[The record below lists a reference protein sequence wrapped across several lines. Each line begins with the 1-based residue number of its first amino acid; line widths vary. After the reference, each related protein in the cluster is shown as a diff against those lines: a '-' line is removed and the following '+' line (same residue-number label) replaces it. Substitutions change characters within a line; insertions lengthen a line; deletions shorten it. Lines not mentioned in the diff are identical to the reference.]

1 MLKIYNTLTRS
12 KETFTPRIAGK
23 VGLYVCGMTVYDYCH
38 VGHARVMVVFDT
50 VVRYLRYLD
59 YDVTYVRNITDIDD
73 KIIHRANENGESIE
87 ALTARFID
95 AMHED
100 ERALAVLPP
109 DIEPRATSSIHDIIA
124 MIEKL
129 ITNEFAYV
137 GTNGDVFYAVDK
149 FKNYG
154 QLSGKNTDD
163 LQAGERVDV
172 DLAKRNPMDFVLW
185 KMAKEGEPFWESP
198 WGNGRPGWHIEC
210 SAMSTCCLGN
220 SFDIHGGGMDLQFP
234 HHENEIAQSEGATG
248 EKFVNLWMHNG
259 FVRINE
265 EKMSK
270 SLGNFFT
277 VREVLKQY
285 SPEVVRLFI
294 LSSHYRSPLNYS
306 DEQLN
311 SAKAKLTGF
320 YIALR
325 DFDYA
330 IMKDSVNSKLTGDYN
345 ANVPYIDDTEY
356 KTRFERAMNDDFNT
370 PIALSVL
377 FDVAKELNKA
387 KKSAPEKAEALA
399 YTLQYLGNI
408 LGLLQENP
416 DDYFKRV
423 VAISDSIGISD
434 NIEVSISNPIIDKQ
448 VQERIDAKKA
458 KNWALADQIRD
469 ELKAKNVILED
480 SPDGTTR
487 WRRE

>member
-12 KETFTPRIAGK
+12 KEIFTPRIEGK
-23 VGLYVCGMTVYDYCH
+23 VGIYVCGMTVYDYCH

-50 VVRYLRYLD
+50 VVRYLHHLNYE
-59 YDVTYVRNITDIDD
+59 VTYVRNITDIDD
-73 KIIHRANENGESIE
+73 KIIHRANENGENFH
-87 ALTARFID
+87 ALTERFID

-100 ERALAVLPP
+100 ERALSVLPP
-109 DIEPRATSSIHDIIA
+109 DIEPRATSSIADIIS

-129 ITNEFAYV
+129 ITNGFAYV

-154 QLSGKNTDD
+154 QLSGKNLED

-185 KMAKEGEPFWESP
+185 KMAKIDEPFWESP

-285 SPEVVRLFI
+285 RPEVIRLFI
-294 LSSHYRSPLNYS
+294 LTSHYRSPLNYTEENLKGS
-306 DEQLN
+306 MSML
-311 SAKAKLTGF
+311 KKF
-320 YIALR
+320 YLALR
-325 DFDYA
+325 DVDIVDIA
-330 IMKDSVNSKLTGDYN
+330 ID
-345 ANVPYIDDTEY
+345 EHY
-356 KTRFERAMNDDFNT
+356 KNRFEQAMDDDFNT
-370 PIALSVL
+370 TVALAVL
-377 FDVAKELNKA
+377 LDLTNKLRIA
-387 KKSAPEKAEALA
+387 KKTNNPEQAKLLA
-399 YTLQYLGNI
+399 ATLKSLASI
-408 LGLLQENP
+408 LGLLQDHPEAFLKGGN
-416 DDYFKRV
+416 DDD
-423 VAISDSIGISD
+423 AE
-434 NIEVSISNPIIDKQ
+434 IETQIQ
-448 VQERIDAKKA
+448 ARIDAKKS

-469 ELKAKNVILED
+469 ELKAKGVILED

>member
-1 MLKIYNTLTRS
+1 M
-12 KETFTPRIAGK
+12 
-23 VGLYVCGMTVYDYCH
+23 YVCGMTVYDYCH
-38 VGHARVMVVFDT
+38 IGHARVMVVFDT
-50 VVRYLRYLD
+50 VARYFRYLG
-59 YDVTYVRNITDIDD
+59 YDLTYVRNITDIDD
-73 KIIHRANENGESIE
+73 KIIQRAHENCEVFSE
-87 ALTARFID
+87 LTERFIT

-100 ERALAVLPP
+100 ERSLSVLPP
-109 DIEPRATSSIHDIIA
+109 DIEPRATQSISGILA
-124 MIEKL
+124 MIEAL
-129 ITNEFAYV
+129 LANGLAYI
-137 GTNGDVFYAVDK
+137 GSNSDVFYAVTK

-154 QLSGKNTDD
+154 QLSGKNLDD

-185 KMAKEGEPFWESP
+185 KMAKANEPAWESP
-198 WGNGRPGWHIEC
+198 WGLGRPGWHIEC

-220 SFDIHGGGMDLQFP
+220 HFDIHGGGMDLQFP

-285 SPEVVRLFI
+285 KPEIIRFFI

-311 SAKAKLTGF
+311 DAGAALKRLYT
-320 YIALR
+320 ALR
-325 DFDYA
+325 GCGGLDAAIDEDYKA
-330 IMKDSVNSKLTGDYN
+330 
-345 ANVPYIDDTEY
+345 
-356 KTRFERAMNDDFNT
+356 RFEQAMNDDFNT
-370 PIALSVL
+370 PVAVSVL
-377 FDVAKELNKA
+377 FDLARELNKA
-387 KKSAPEKAEALA
+387 KEVGQEKAAVLA
-399 YTLQYLGNI
+399 ATLKHLG
-408 LGLLQENP
+408 GLLGMLQDDP
-416 DDYFKRV
+416 DAFLQGRQ
-423 VAISDSIGISD
+423 AFIGSTTITVTPSATMKWTPGEEH
-434 NIEVSISNPIIDKQ
+434 IEQQIKA
-448 VQERIDAKKA
+448 RLDAKNA

-469 ELKAKNVILED
+469 DLKGQGVILED
-480 SPDGTTR
+480 APNGSTS

>member
-12 KETFTPRIAGK
+12 KEIFTPRIEGK
-23 VGLYVCGMTVYDYCH
+23 VGMYVCGMTVYDYCH

-50 VVRYLRYLD
+50 VVRYLRYLN

-87 ALTARFID
+87 SLTNRFIE

-100 ERALAVLPP
+100 ERALNVLPP

-129 ITNEFAYV
+129 IANEFAYV

-149 FKNYG
+149 FKSYG
-154 QLSGKNTDD
+154 QLSGKNLDD

-285 SPEVVRLFI
+285 RPEIIRFFI

-306 DEQLN
+306 DESLN
-311 SAKAKLTGF
+311 DANSGLTRL
-320 YIALR
+320 YTALR
-325 DFDYA
+325 DVE
-330 IMKDSVNSKLTGDYN
+330 I
-345 ANVPYIDDTEY
+345 ANDEIDVEY
-356 KTRFERAMNDDFNT
+356 KNRFEDAMNDDFNT
-370 PIALSVL
+370 PVALAVL
-377 FDVAKELNKA
+377 FDIARELNKA
-387 KKSAPEKAEALA
+387 KESEIENAQFLA
-399 YTLQYLGNI
+399 YTLVSLGRV
-408 LGLLQENP
+408 LGLLQDNPEAFLKGENK
-416 DDYFKRV
+416 DD
-423 VAISDSIGISD
+423 AE
-434 NIEVSISNPIIDKQ
+434 IETQIQ
-448 VQERIDAKKA
+448 ARIDAKKA
-458 KNWALADQIRD
+458 KNWALADQIRN
-469 ELKAKNVILED
+469 ELKARGVILED

-487 WRRE
+487 WRREY

>member
-12 KETFTPRIAGK
+12 KEIFTPRVAGK
-23 VGLYVCGMTVYDYCH
+23 VGMYVCGMTVYDYCH

-73 KIIHRANENGESIE
+73 KIIHRANENGEDFY
-87 ALTARFID
+87 ALTERFID

-100 ERALAVLPP
+100 EDALSVMRP

-129 ITNEFAYV
+129 IANEFAYV

-154 QLSGKNTDD
+154 QLSGKNLDD

-285 SPEVVRLFI
+285 RPEIVRFFI

-306 DEQLN
+306 DESFN
-311 SAKAKLTGF
+311 DANAGLTRL
-320 YIALR
+320 YTALR
-325 DFDYA
+325 DVEILEA
-330 IMKDSVNSKLTGDYN
+330 E
-345 ANVPYIDDTEY
+345 IDAEY
-356 KTRFERAMNDDFNT
+356 KMRFEEAMNDDFNT
-370 PIALSVL
+370 PVALAVL
-377 FDVAKELNKA
+377 FDIARELNKT
-387 KKSAPEKAEALA
+387 KSPVLA
-399 YTLQYLGNI
+399 VTLKSLASI
-408 LGLLQENP
+408 LGLLQDDSETFLKGENENE
-416 DDYFKRV
+416 DDTE
-423 VAISDSIGISD
+423 
-434 NIEVSISNPIIDKQ
+434 IEVQIQ
-448 VQERIDAKKA
+448 ARIDAKKA
-458 KNWALADQIRD
+458 KNWGLADQIRD
-469 ELKAKNVILED
+469 ELKAQGIILED
-480 SPDGTTR
+480 SPDGLTR
-487 WRRE
+487 WRKE

>member
-1 MLKIYNTLTRS
+1 MLKIHNTLTRS
-12 KETFTPRIAGK
+12 KEVFTPRIAGK

-50 VVRYLRYLD
+50 VVRYLRYAN
-59 YDVTYVRNITDIDD
+59 YEVTYVRNITDIDD
-73 KIIHRANENGESIE
+73 KIIHRANENGEDFH
-87 ALTARFID
+87 ALTERFIV

-100 ERALAVLPP
+100 ERALSVLPP
-109 DIEPRATSSIHDIIA
+109 DIEPRATQSIPDIIA
-124 MIEKL
+124 MIEQL
-129 ITNEFAYV
+129 IAKDFAYI
-137 GTNGDVFYAVDK
+137 GTNGDVFYAVEK

-154 QLSGKNTDD
+154 QLSGKNLDD

-185 KMAKEGEPFWESP
+185 KMAKTGEPFWESP

-248 EKFVNLWMHNG
+248 EKFVNVWMHNG

-285 SPEVVRLFI
+285 RPEIIRFFI
-294 LSSHYRSPLNYS
+294 LTSHYRSPLNYS
-306 DEQLN
+306 EEQLN
-311 SAKAKLTGF
+311 DAGAGLTRL
-320 YIALR
+320 YTALR
-325 DFDYA
+325 DVEIQAHPPCPPSKGGEDE
-330 IMKDSVNSKLTGDYN
+330 DSEFK
-345 ANVPYIDDTEY
+345 A
-356 KTRFERAMNDDFNT
+356 RFENAMNDDFNT
-370 PIALSVL
+370 PVALAVL
-377 FDVAKELNKA
+377 FDVARELNKA
-387 KKSAPEKAEALA
+387 KELEPEKARILA
-399 YTLQYLGNI
+399 ATLKSLASI
-408 LGLLQENP
+408 LGLLNDNP
-416 DDYFKRV
+416 ETFLKGEFSDD
-423 VAISDSIGISD
+423 AE
-434 NIEVSISNPIIDKQ
+434 IEAQIQ
-448 VQERIDAKKA
+448 ARIDAKKA
-458 KNWALADQIRD
+458 KNWTLADQIRD

-480 SPDGTTR
+480 SPDGSTR
-487 WRRE
+487 WRRD

>member
-12 KETFTPRIAGK
+12 KETFTPRVAGK

-50 VVRYLRYLD
+50 VVRYLRYSN

-73 KIIHRANENGESIE
+73 KIIHRANENGEDFH
-87 ALTARFID
+87 ALTERFID

-100 ERALAVLPP
+100 ERALSVLPV
-109 DIEPRATSSIHDIIA
+109 DIEPRATTSIPDIIA

-129 ITNEFAYV
+129 IANEFAYV
-137 GTNGDVFYAVDK
+137 GTNGDVFYAVEK

-154 QLSGKNTDD
+154 QLSGKNLDD

-270 SLGNFFT
+270 SLDNFFT
-277 VREVLKQY
+277 VREVLKKY
-285 SPEVVRLFI
+285 RPEIIRFFI
-294 LSSHYRSPLNYS
+294 LTSHYRSPLNYS
-306 DEQLN
+306 DESLN
-311 SAKAKLTGF
+311 DAAAGLTRL
-320 YIALR
+320 YTALR
-325 DFDYA
+325 DVEIVETDFDSEFKA
-330 IMKDSVNSKLTGDYN
+330 
-345 ANVPYIDDTEY
+345 
-356 KTRFERAMNDDFNT
+356 RFESAMNDDFNT
-370 PIALSVL
+370 PVALAVL
-377 FDVAKELNKA
+377 FDVARELNKT
-387 KKSAPEKAEALA
+387 KSPVLA
-399 YTLQYLGNI
+399 ATLKSLASV
-408 LGLLQENP
+408 LGLLQ
-416 DDYFKRV
+416 
-423 VAISDSIGISD
+423 SDS
-434 NIEVSISNPIIDKQ
+434 EVFLKSGNNDDAEIDAQ
-448 VQERIDAKKA
+448 IQARIDAKKS

-469 ELKAKNVILED
+469 ELKAKNIILED
-480 SPDGTTR
+480 SPDGSTR
-487 WRRE
+487 WRR